1 MKYLFSIPVF
11 VALGACGGGSGTTP
25 SASSVVVDPDPAV
38 VTDISNVDMTA
49 LKVGEG
55 VEIASD
61 EGVFAGVKGST
72 VTKMAKLDGQDVFL
86 VNLVMDGGNATQTEI
101 IASKDMNA
109 YFTDLAEF
117 TGRDAQEFSNIVP
130 QDSIAGTSYVYG
142 LNAITYDGTRED
154 LFMYVN
160 DNDGTTVLVSGYT
173 SYRENDVE
181 TSRQYTAVNMETDFT
196 APSGAVELTG
206 VGLLG
211 KVGDTIADNDGVLV
225 GGAATM
231 SVDFDTLTGTIDVP
245 SMTNRNETTG
255 SMSSEFT
262 VNATAG
268 TFTGTTTANLD
279 GEAGSGA
286 LIGAFNSDGSLAV
299 GVSNLND
306 DDMIATFA
314 VTQ

>member
-1 MKYLFSIPVF
+1 M
-11 VALGACGGGSGTTP
+11 
-25 SASSVVVDPDPAV
+25 VDPDPAA
-38 VTDISNVDMTA
+38 VTDVSNVDMTA

-55 VEIASD
+55 IEIASD

-72 VTKMAKLDGQDVFL
+72 ITKMAEIDGQDVFL
-86 VNLVMDGGNATQTEI
+86 VNLVMDSGNTTQTEI

-109 YFTDLAEF
+109 YFADLSAF
-117 TGRDAQEFSNIVP
+117 TGRDAQESSNIVP
-130 QDSIAGTSYVYG
+130 HDTIPGTSYSYG
-142 LNAITYDGTRED
+142 VNAITYDGTRED
-154 LFMYVN
+154 LFMYIN
-160 DNDGTTVLVSGYT
+160 DDEGTTLMVSGYT

-196 APSGAVELTG
+196 APSGAIELTG

-225 GGAATM
+225 GGTATM
-231 SVDFDTLTGTIDVP
+231 SVDFDALTGTIDVP
-245 SMTNRNETTG
+245 SMTNSNETTG

-268 TFTGTTTANLD
+268 TFTGTTTADLD

-286 LIGAFNSDGSLAV
+286 LIGAFNSDGSLAM

-314 VTQ
+314 VAQ